1 MTSRQPRARLRNARP
16 AHPTSHYG
24 SPSPRRAKRRIRI
37 LIADREGVFRFGL
50 KKLFGIEDDL
60 RVVAQAETSGQV
72 LDMAEAFKPDVV
84 FMQQEI
90 AAEGGASEAFLR
102 RLRAVSSDSRI
113 VITASVVAEADARR
127 HLQAGAASVILKS
140 LNPLLFAK
148 CARRVMANEVWVL
161 EQEGVQPLPAP
172 AGGPAR
178 NLRPVDTLTKR
189 EKTVISYLTQGWR
202 NREIARHL
210 TISEQTVKNHL
221 RTIYDK
227 VGVSD
232 RLELVLYAIHQRLEL
247 PPIEAATQG
256 A

>member
-1 MTSRQPRARLRNARP
+1 MTSRQHRARLRDSRPSHSTSRYGAPSAR
-16 AHPTSHYG
+16 G
-24 SPSPRRAKRRIRI
+24 AKQKIRI

-60 RVVAQAETSGQV
+60 RVVAQAETSNQV
-72 LDMAEAFKPDVV
+72 LDMAQAFKPDVV
-84 FMQQEI
+84 FVQQEI
-90 AAEGGASEAFLR
+90 VAEGGAGEVFLA
-102 RLRAVSSDSRI
+102 RLHEVSPQSKI
-113 VITASVVAEADARR
+113 VITASVVTEADARH
-127 HLQAGAASVILKS
+127 HLQDGAASVILKS
-140 LNPLLFAK
+140 LDPLLFVK
-148 CARRVMANEVWVL
+148 CARRVIANEVWLL
-161 EQEGVQPLPAP
+161 EQEGVQLPPAP

-178 NLRPVDTLTKR
+178 RLRPVDTLTKR

-202 NREIARHL
+202 NREIAKQL

-247 PPIEAATQG
+247 PPIEPTPQG

>member
-1 MTSRQPRARLRNARP
+1 MTSRQHRATLRDSRP
-16 AHPTSHYG
+16 SHSTSRYG
-24 SPSPRRAKRRIRI
+24 SPSPRRAKQRIRI

-84 FMQQEI
+84 FVQREI
-90 AAEGGASEAFLR
+90 VAEGGAGEAFLR
-102 RLRAVSSDSRI
+102 RLHEIAPKSKI
-113 VITASVVAEADARR
+113 VITASVVTEADARG

-140 LNPLLFAK
+140 LDPLLFVK
-148 CARRVMANEVWVL
+148 CARRVMANEVWLL
-161 EQEGVQPLPAP
+161 EQEGVQPPRAP
-172 AGGPAR
+172 QGSPPR

-202 NREIARHL
+202 NREIARQL

-247 PPIEAATQG
+247 PPIEPVLQTA
-256 A
+256 